1 MNFACCSNASS
12 FCSNNLIMQIEV
24 EEKLHVKRITPT
36 IIAIDTPVRC
46 VSRLIYKRVL
56 YKFVSQNHITSM
68 FASEDSPLIYF
79 LSEKRELTSL
89 NTNTFEHESISLRF
103 SFQHI
108 FFLRIFKFPQFKNC
122 GLCYVSVAW
131 TVMTRMYPSGIL
143 SACGTIN

>member
-1 MNFACCSNASS
+1 
-12 FCSNNLIMQIEV
+12 MQIEV

-36 IIAIDTPVRC
+36 IIAIDTP
-46 VSRLIYKRVL
+46 
-56 YKFVSQNHITSM
+56 NHITSM